1 MQVDLERLVRDVVQ
15 GYFREE
21 RQPGAIPVG
30 VSNRHVHLSHSDF
43 ATLFGAG
50 EQGTQL
56 KPLKQPGQ
64 FALKESVTLIGP
76 KGVIEQVRILGP
88 VRNQTQVEIL
98 AGDSYKL
105 GIPIA
110 IRDSG
115 DLQGTPGL
123 VLAGPCGVVELKQ
136 GVIVAR
142 RHIHAS
148 PQDASALGIK
158 DGELVRVAVQGQR
171 SLVFGD
177 VMVRVHPE
185 YCLELHVD
193 VEEANAAQLKNEDMV
208 TLA

>member
-88 VRNQTQVEIL
+88 VRNQTQVEI
-98 AGDSYKL
+98 SRV
-105 GIPIA
+105 IA
-110 IRDSG
+110 TSG
-115 DLQGTPGL
+115 YSHSD
-123 VLAGPCGVVELKQ
+123 
-136 GVIVAR
+136 
-142 RHIHAS
+142 
-148 PQDASALGIK
+148 
-158 DGELVRVAVQGQR
+158 
-171 SLVFGD
+171 
-177 VMVRVHPE
+177 
-185 YCLELHVD
+185 
-193 VEEANAAQLKNEDMV
+193 
-208 TLA
+208 